1 MTFVKDLPEG
11 FILSVRAK
19 DGGGSSFVV
28 PTTAW
33 ALMALGFGDKG
44 IERNG
49 GGSTIVDV
57 SLQEWDKICEV
68 PF

>member
-19 DGGGSSFVV
+19 DGEGSSFVC

-33 ALMALGFGDKG
+33 ALMALGFGDKAT
-44 IERNG
+44 ERNG
-49 GGSTIVDV
+49 GGSTIR
-57 SLQEWDKICEV
+57 
-68 PF
+68 